1 MKKLLSFA
9 CVCAACATV
18 TADPTEITCGNA
30 VGMLTIS
37 STNADTIVAVPFGEL
52 ATGESVCAS
61 NLVKTANLS
70 KGDDLFVY
78 NQSTKKWLAWEL
90 AKSKGTP
97 SYLYWKSIEEV
108 SFNAKGELVKDT
120 TDSPST
126 TYLATGSAIWL
137 KRKKNPKEEGKA
149 IPFYVYGSY
158 KQALSTTVT
167 KDVNNL
173 VANPTENEMEIVG
186 AETGDQVRRVVS
198 EQQVKQYN
206 KIAEGW
212 RWTDFVDNKI
222 VFRTNSVLK
231 LPAGQ
236 GVWYKPKT
244 TRTITWRSAPSK

>member
-18 TADPTEITCGNA
+18 TADPTEVTCGNA

-90 AKSKGTP
+90 AKSEGTP
-97 SYLYWKSIEEV
+97 SYLYWKSIGEV
-108 SFNAKGELVKDT
+108 SFNAKGELVQDT
-120 TDSPST
+120 MGSPST
-126 TYLATGSAIWL
+126 TYLAAGSAIWL
-137 KRKKNPKEEGKA
+137 KRQSPVENGNAK
-149 IPFYVYGSY
+149 PFYVYGSY
-158 KQALSTTVT
+158 TNTLATVVT
-167 KDVNNL
+167 ANVNNL

-186 AETGDQVRRVVS
+186 AETDDQVRRVVS